1 MRILHNVLVSFCVM
15 LATSAGL
22 SQTIADKPTSTQTTT
37 QPASTKRAHG
47 VVYAEQFSGDD
58 MGTQIAAAIASL
70 GRPPNGII
78 DARGFV
84 TGSTISAVTIPRG
97 VVVYLPCGL
106 FTVTGTIVMNEG
118 SSLFGCQSKT
128 DLPPIAG
135 NKNGT
140 VLSAAKSLAGD
151 VIRLEASGS
160 TNCNSAYWADN
171 TKLAFVAIY
180 GTGGTAG
187 NGITICQQGENSTIH
202 DVAVFH
208 AAQDGFSFVGN
219 SAGEHLNY
227 NLQSS
232 KNGRYGF
239 SFNRML
245 QSETIAGAGG
255 DDNASSLVYFNGLN
269 GSNLTLI
276 GLKSE
281 SYSAVSHQD
290 PAIQIDPTNDG
301 FFQPPAA
308 LHIIGG
314 YATGVSGHSDAIR
327 ISNANASVELEGWDV
342 PYNTYKNVIN
352 DTVKSQVISS
362 ASGHLYPHILYAG
375 KGSALLVVGNVD
387 VNGAVNGGSV
397 AAKNL
402 TSSALISGN
411 CVQAG
416 AGGVLTTTTG
426 PCGGAGGSGSDQY
439 WSFSGC
445 RPADYSNLVSCFGT
459 ATLPKAYR
467 DANYFVD
474 SCSSNSGNAAS
485 GVVSVAGALTATGFP
500 YVYTVVTNNGAGSGW
515 SPTVTC
521 HVHHL

>member
-1 MRILHNVLVSFCVM
+1 MRILQNVLVSFCVVLM
-15 LATSAGL
+15 TSAGL
-22 SQTIADKPTSTQTTT
+22 SQTIADQPASTQTTAR
-37 QPASTKRAHG
+37 PANRVEG
-47 VVYAEQFSGDD
+47 VVYADQFPGDD
-58 MGTQIAAAIASL
+58 MGVRIAAAIASL
-70 GRPPNGII
+70 GRPPNGIV
-78 DARGFV
+78 DAKGFA
-84 TGSTISAVTIPRG
+84 TGSILSAFTIPRG

-140 VLSAAKSLAGD
+140 VLSAARSLAGD

-171 TKLAFVAIY
+171 TRLAFVAIY
-180 GTGGTAG
+180 GTGGAAG
-187 NGITICQQGENSTIH
+187 NGVTICQQGENSTIH

-239 SFNRML
+239 SFNSML
-245 QSETIAGAGG
+245 QSETIAGVGG

-281 SYSAVSHQD
+281 SYSAVTHQD
-290 PAIQIDPTNDG
+290 PAVQIYPTNEG
-301 FFQPPAA
+301 YFEAPAA

-342 PYNTYKNVIN
+342 PYNTYKNVIH
-352 DTVKSQVISS
+352 DTVNSQVISS
-362 ASGHLYPHILYAG
+362 VSGHLYPHILYAG
-375 KGSALLVVGNVD
+375 KGEALLVVGNVN
-387 VNGAVNGGSV
+387 VNGSVNGVSV
-397 AAKNL
+397 AAKNV
-402 TSSALISGN
+402 TASELISGN

-416 AGGVLTTTTG
+416 AGGKLTTTTG
-426 PCGGAGGSGSDQY
+426 PCGGSRGSGSDQY

-445 RPADYSNLVSCFGT
+445 RPAAYNDLVSCFGT
-459 ATLPKAYR
+459 ATLPEAYS
-467 DANYFVD
+467 DTNYLVEG
-474 SCSSNSGNAAS
+474 CNSNSGNAAS
-485 GVVSVAGALTATGFP
+485 GVVSVTGALTPTGFP
-500 YVYTVVTNNGAGSGW
+500 YVFTLLMNNGAGSGW